1 MYLEHVPTK
10 RNFIAT
16 QSITIKTNIMF
27 KIIGM
32 HVTLF
37 TIQPP

>member
-16 QSITIKTNIMF
+16 QSITIKNKYN
-27 KIIGM
+27 KIIGT

-37 TIQPP
+37 SIQHP